1 MNEPNLYQLLREQAP
16 RLQFDFLFHNPNP
29 AIDEYLHGDHTHTDE
44 DGNEVT
50 SPGTPDRPVVIETE
64 PDPDPDPPMPIR
76 GQHPTRTRT
85 HSRAAMA

>member
-1 MNEPNLYQLLREQAP
+1 MLD
-16 RLQFDFLFHNPNP
+16 FDLLFHNPNP

-64 PDPDPDPPMPIR
+64 PDPDPPPMP
-76 GQHPTRTRT
+76 TRALRRKRT
-85 HSRAAMA
+85 PGRRAIAGLNR